1 MLHRYGHT
9 YSKNAYIHTY
19 AQKNRKETEY
29 KKRLYTHVPKS
40 FNYFSYK
47 KLHKNYIRTYIR
59 IVKRIAYVNT
69 YLKKLHYYLHTRTK
83 KITDEKKEK
92 KFGFIRKK
100 IAFSRFSRASLSN
113 LRVQS
118 NVQLSTC
125 TSSVAIYRRKNL
137 KCLKTRR

>member
-1 MLHRYGHT
+1 MVTHIQ
-9 YSKNAYIHTY
+9 KNAYIHTY

-69 YLKKLHYYLHTRTK
+69 YLKKITLLLAHTH
-83 KITDEKKEK
+83 KE
-92 KFGFIRKK
+92 
-100 IAFSRFSRASLSN
+100 N
-113 LRVQS
+113 
-118 NVQLSTC
+118 
-125 TSSVAIYRRKNL
+125 YR
-137 KCLKTRR
+137 